1 MEKYLMIFDPKGSKE
16 ASIDDAGNP
25 VYQIWKIHDKWNRE
39 DGLSSLYEVQFWEE
53 IKGKNDIYHIDE
65 YEMKYKYGAMV
76 DRWEKWFGTNWR
88 EEYGKFGHIC
98 GAERQ
103 RLLVSTPKRRFD
115 DTPSKSRSIEKKSR
129 SGKSSISSGND
140 LNVSNSSLTGGTH
153 PRSGTRFDSMP
164 LSFSPASRIGN
175 SPISD
180 GNDSSVSSPPLANV
194 SRPVQ
199 GKTYTL
205 LPPPLLA
212 ASSKSSRRS
221 HESQQSNVGFSSG
234 FHIPSRSA
242 RQIAS
247 GSPYPVEQ
255 SGRRSGSETGHP
267 ESPSTSRQSATR
279 IAASYTSSHG
289 QSAMSSISY
298 PSHLAS
304 FSVTDQSAERLE
316 ATFSPAESR
325 PPISET
331 QLSTSFYPMG
341 NDTEDQSA
349 EEQVVGFEYDLD
361 GSEYDD
367 EYKEI
372 LNKFDRVTFQATIDS
387 IHKKSGE
394 ELEAMTEQAIAKLR
408 QEENSPMADA
418 NDGEHVEN
426 PGMILDAYSNRLVEA
441 HSIGL
446 KELVD
451 AALDLKGLPCDK
463 WVNKR
468 REDGNLDVMKLEL
481 LFMSSCIHPDVLKHL
496 VRGDLPKAYSDPSIT
511 SMRVHMISMMEG
523 NKREKRIFIYIHY
536 LVNAIGVSP
545 SPSQLENVLKT
556 ADIYIRGFG
565 KPNDQASYRISKKI
579 DEMIGNHKAEPDG
592 KRRYIKGDTQYK
604 VINEW
609 ISLVRGRIE
618 FDKLN
623 NRWNEPLTRPIS
635 EVGFASSLQRLDQHR
650 KHVSSNYIM
659 NLIEAIFALEGGVY
673 RNRQYIVFNC
683 IEPCHGTFGEI
694 LCSRYAQAYS
704 THGGGFSHFVAGV
717 SVANSYKHE
726 EQNWSLAK
734 EDLLKTNW
742 FKPII
747 KEETMKLREE
757 ISMISRLYTSA
768 QDQDEEL
775 EEMIETMESLDC
787 LKEELSVSDER
798 LEEMAD
804 EYTNLMDPM
813 LEFLALVESGDL
825 DDWVV

>member
-65 YEMKYKYGAMV
+65 YEMKYKYGAIV

-88 EEYGKFGHIC
+88 DEYGKFGHIC
-98 GAERQ
+98 DTSSQ

-115 DTPSKSRSIEKKSR
+115 DTPSKSRSIEKQSR
-129 SGKSSISSGND
+129 SGKSSVSSGND
-140 LNVSNSSLTGGTH
+140 IDASTH
-153 PRSGTRFDSMP
+153 PRSGDRYTSMP
-164 LSFSPASRIGN
+164 TLFSPASRTGN
-175 SPISD
+175 SPIPD
-180 GNDSSVSSPPLANV
+180 GNDSNVSSRPQANF

-199 GKTYTL
+199 GKAYT
-205 LPPPLLA
+205 LPPPPLFPT
-212 ASSKSSRRS
+212 SSNSLRS
-221 HESQQSNVGFSSG
+221 PETQQSNVGFSGG
-234 FHIPSRSA
+234 FTIPSRSA
-242 RQIAS
+242 RQIAL

-255 SGRRSGSETGHP
+255 SARRSDSETGHP
-267 ESPSTSRQSATR
+267 ESPSTSRQSATK
-279 IAASYTSSHG
+279 IVASYTSSHG

-304 FSVTDQSAERLE
+304 FSVTDQSAEHLE
-316 ATFSPAESR
+316 VTLSPSEPR
-325 PPISET
+325 PSSSSD
-331 QLSTSFYPMG
+331 LMD
-341 NDTEDQSA
+341 NDKENQFA
-349 EEQVVGFEYDLD
+349 EELVRESGYDLY
-361 GSEYDD
+361 GSEFDD

-372 LNKFDRVTFQATIDS
+372 LKKFDRVAFQATIDS
-387 IHKKSGE
+387 IFQKSGE
-394 ELEAMTEQAIAKLR
+394 ELEAITEQAVAELIPG
-408 QEENSPMADA
+408 ENIPMFDINA
-418 NDGEHVEN
+418 VEYSRN
-426 PGMILDAYSNRLVEA
+426 PGVVLDTYSKRLVEA
-441 HSIGL
+441 HSKGL
-446 KELVD
+446 KELVEV
-451 AALDLKGLPCDK
+451 ALDLKGLPCDK

-468 REDGNLDVMKLEL
+468 RGDGNIDVMKLEL
-481 LFMSSCIHPDVLKHL
+481 LFMSACIHPDVLKHL
-496 VRGDLPKAYSDPSIT
+496 VRGDLPKAYSDPLMT
-511 SMRVHMISMMEG
+511 SMRDHMISMMEG

-556 ADIYIRGFG
+556 ADIYIRGFC

-623 NRWNEPLTRPIS
+623 NRWDEPLTRPIS